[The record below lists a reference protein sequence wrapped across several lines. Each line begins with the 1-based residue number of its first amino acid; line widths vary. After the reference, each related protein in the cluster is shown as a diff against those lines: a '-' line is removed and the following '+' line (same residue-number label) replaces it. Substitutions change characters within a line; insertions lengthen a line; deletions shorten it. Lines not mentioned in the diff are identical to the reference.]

1 MKRILSL
8 LIILLALFFITL
20 YFIFREADLTLGP
33 VSPQPREQEEIE
45 NAILQEI
52 EQTTEGIPVFQL
64 YNTQIDDILVSRD
77 GNWATAWLTPI
88 DPDNGQ
94 IVPTEPGLV
103 ILLRIEDEWKV
114 YLPSDSQWLEASQS
128 IPSELLNDEEKD
140 DWLQK
145 ASLNLEALA
154 LGTFTGYRLPWAGG
168 ETRSMTQSVGHD
180 RYTPSGNAHFAFDF
194 ATGGYPS
201 GMYNIHASR
210 AGVLTRVRWTQ
221 ANGDP
226 ASPGNYLVLE
236 DTSTSPTTYQ
246 LYLHFA
252 KDSIPPELRVPG
264 VAVAQGQFLGV
275 ADDTGVSSG
284 NHLHFMVH
292 TNPTSYWGTSV
303 DITFDD
309 VGINGGRPRISSDL
323 AYCKSSDICNTTQT
337 SYVSGN
343 YLSPDHTPP
352 GGVIVSPQQNTV
364 LGAALNQI
372 RGWAFDTES
381 GLASIQ
387 LIARYDG
394 TWHPIGN
401 PFSSSPFTVTWDVCT
416 NQVPDGPIGLALQL
430 RDSANNQANNLP
442 GLVHIFKSF
451 SCPVSPS
458 ACQPNSSQVGLFA
471 DPDYKGSC
479 VVLNAGSYTSA
490 ALGALSSDNTASILV
505 GSGVRG
511 TLFSDDSFVGR
522 SETLI
527 LSDSNLSDNRIGKDT
542 ASSVIIQA
550 VTSLPAIPV
559 HVWPTAGL
567 TYPSDATVSL
577 SWRDTAGAAQFQAR
591 LMSGTTQV
599 AISPWQ
605 SESAWHINTI
615 PPGSYTW
622 QVKAKNSAG
631 ESGWSNPASLIIQ
644 VSSPGLLTP
653 INPPFTDNMES
664 QTYPWVPSNYWDVS
678 NLRNHTPGGSLSWG
692 YDTNASQGYDTG
704 VPNSGYL
711 TSPRFNLPAGS
722 QYYLRFWYSYETEG
736 KEIHWDQR
744 WVQISVDDGPFANL
758 LQLSEDVPNTWH
770 RSPSIPLSPYSG
782 HTVRFRFYFTT
793 LDNRFNNYLGW
804 FIDDFEIT
812 ANAPPACSDADNSP
826 AQARQIQY
834 GSQMSGD
841 ICPEGDIDYYKFTG
855 NPGDQVGVK
864 ITAQTLGSNLDS
876 YLYLLDTNGYS
887 VLAENDD
894 QVLYDRID
902 SALAYRILRP
912 GTYYLKIRAWDHPTS
927 GGTGYPYTIQLFRD
941 NQKPIASFIN
951 PVGSDTLPLEPI
963 ILQVAASDVDSG
975 ISRVQFFW
983 HDSDWVNSNWIY
995 LGEDWDGD
1003 NGWNSPEFDVGSV
1016 SDARSIGFFA
1026 RVFDWAGN
1034 WTDVGFWN
1042 HKPAVINLP
1051 IVIKPQ

>member
-1 MKRILSL
+1 
-8 LIILLALFFITL
+8 
-20 YFIFREADLTLGP
+20 
-33 VSPQPREQEEIE
+33 
-45 NAILQEI
+45 
-52 EQTTEGIPVFQL
+52 
-64 YNTQIDDILVSRD
+64 
-77 GNWATAWLTPI
+77 LTPI

-103 ILLRIEDEWKV
+103 ILQRIEDEWKV

-577 SWRDTAGAAQFQAR
+577 SWRDAAGAAQFQAR

-644 VSSPGLLTP
+644 VTSPG
-653 INPPFTDNMES
+653 
-664 QTYPWVPSNYWDVS
+664 PSPKPSDPRKGQRNGCETVH
-678 NLRNHTPGGSLSWG
+678 LRQGGHDQADRG
-692 YDTNASQGYDTG
+692 FRQG
-704 VPNSGYL
+704 
-711 TSPRFNLPAGS
+711 
-722 QYYLRFWYSYETEG
+722 
-736 KEIHWDQR
+736 DQR
-744 WVQISVDDGPFANL
+744 AFGRGG
-758 LQLSEDVPNTWH
+758 QL
-770 RSPSIPLSPYSG
+770 RG
-782 HTVRFRFYFTT
+782 H
-793 LDNRFNNYLGW
+793 
-804 FIDDFEIT
+804 
-812 ANAPPACSDADNSP
+812 
-826 AQARQIQY
+826 
-834 GSQMSGD
+834 
-841 ICPEGDIDYYKFTG
+841 
-855 NPGDQVGVK
+855 
-864 ITAQTLGSNLDS
+864 
-876 YLYLLDTNGYS
+876 
-887 VLAENDD
+887 
-894 QVLYDRID
+894 
-902 SALAYRILRP
+902 RP
-912 GTYYLKIRAWDHPTS
+912 GTQGPR
-927 GGTGYPYTIQLFRD
+927 
-941 NQKPIASFIN
+941 
-951 PVGSDTLPLEPI
+951 
-963 ILQVAASDVDSG
+963 
-975 ISRVQFFW
+975 
-983 HDSDWVNSNWIY
+983 
-995 LGEDWDGD
+995 
-1003 NGWNSPEFDVGSV
+1003 
-1016 SDARSIGFFA
+1016 
-1026 RVFDWAGN
+1026 
-1034 WTDVGFWN
+1034 
-1042 HKPAVINLP
+1042 
-1051 IVIKPQ
+1051 